1 MLLFTLN
8 SFTDWLDIVIQSFNT
23 FVSSLDWKYIFGI
36 IIISY
41 SIEKGIEY
49 KDLSWKFR
57 SVFRR
62 ISKPIRVLIIGI
74 LLGMLLIWT
83 RDFEGME
90 KVEVKNI
97 IETMVYSLFMSFAI
111 YSLVMRYML
120 NQGDKLVNKI
130 FKSKK

>member
-49 KDLSWKFR
+49 KDLSWKLDQYLEEF
-57 SVFRR
+57 
-62 ISKPIRVLIIGI
+62 
-74 LLGMLLIWT
+74 
-83 RDFEGME
+83 
-90 KVEVKNI
+90 
-97 IETMVYSLFMSFAI
+97 
-111 YSLVMRYML
+111 L
-120 NQGDKLVNKI
+120 NL
-130 FKSKK
+130 

>member
-1 MLLFTLN
+1 ME
-8 SFTDWLDIVIQSFNT
+8 I
-23 FVSSLDWKYIFGI
+23 
-36 IIISY
+36 
-41 SIEKGIEY
+41 
-49 KDLSWKFR
+49 R